1 MTQIDLFREI
11 YEKRNRSLIWLRVED
26 ASLCR
31 LGACLRLGRVLAR
44 DSLLGTGQRV
54 CEGGVYFL
62 KTECFSC
69 PPPLQRIRRRNF

>member
-44 DSLLGTGQRV
+44 DSLL
-54 CEGGVYFL
+54 
-62 KTECFSC
+62 
-69 PPPLQRIRRRNF
+69 